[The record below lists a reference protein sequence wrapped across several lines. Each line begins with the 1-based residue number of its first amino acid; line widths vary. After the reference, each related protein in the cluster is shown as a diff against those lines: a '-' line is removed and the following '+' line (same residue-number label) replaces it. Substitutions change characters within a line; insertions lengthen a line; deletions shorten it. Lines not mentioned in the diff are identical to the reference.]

1 MTARTFFRTARPS
14 QIGAPVLPMTEHD
27 RVWCHTAARE
37 KQKERKL

>member
-1 MTARTFFRTARPS
+1 MSRLIYRTS
-14 QIGAPVLPMTEHD
+14 QPHLVGAPVLPMTEHD